1 LQKKA
6 EAYLTLD
13 DLAETIHYGHLHFSE
28 MPYLERLFKIIT
40 RNTPGKLFFE
50 EYVTGI
56 STFCL
61 MNSESILHFVFDW
74 LDEDGDGV
82 V

>member
-1 LQKKA
+1 
-6 EAYLTLD
+6 
-13 DLAETIHYGHLHFSE
+13 

-50 EYVTGI
+50 DYVTGI

-61 MNSESILHFVFDW
+61 MNSESVLHFVFDW
-74 LDEDGDGV
+74 LDQDSDGV
-82 V
+82 VEK